1 MNNGLLGVESQQAQ
15 ALVARIADY
24 EAAIAAHE
32 QELLED
38 LDYFEAKMEELN
50 HFQSARCGE
59 LRVFYTGHIRRIRK
73 LLSALRDGCPKMWDR
88 YPE

>member
-1 MNNGLLGVESQQAQ
+1 MNNGLLGVDSQQAQ
-15 ALVARIADY
+15 ALAARIADY

-38 LDYFEAKMEELN
+38 LDYFENKLADLT
-50 HFQSARCGE
+50 HFHSARCDE
-59 LRVFYTGHIRRIRK
+59 LRVFYSGHISRIRK